1 MADGDLN
8 DLSSLKELRELVE
21 FLKASGVTQ
30 FDMERPE
37 MKVRLKFEGSAPG
50 GTAGGGSA
58 IEAAALARLF
68 SGGAQAGSVGQVAAA
83 EAALPVASIPTAM
96 AEAAAEPDPE
106 MGLQIVR
113 SPLVGTFYDAP
124 SPGAPLFAKVGDRV
138 ENGKVLCIVEAM
150 KIMNEIES
158 DASGEI
164 VAVYAKPGQPVEYGQ
179 KLFGVRV

>member
-30 FDMERPE
+30 CDMGRPE
-37 MKVRLKFEGSAPG
+37 MAVRLKFEGSTPG
-50 GTAGGGSA
+50 TPAGGGSA

-68 SGGAQAGSVGQVAAA
+68 SGGAQGGAVGPVAAM
-83 EAALPVASIPTAM
+83 EAAAPIPQTAASEAP
-96 AEAAAEPDPE
+96 AEAAAET
-106 MGLQIVR
+106 GLHIVKA
-113 SPLVGTFYDAP
+113 PLVGTFYDAP
-124 SPGAPLFAKVGDRV
+124 SPGAPLFIKVGDRV
-138 ENGKVLCIVEAM
+138 ESGKILCIVEAM

-164 VAVYAKPGQPVEYGQ
+164 VAVYAKQGQPVEYGQ
-179 KLFGVRV
+179 KLFGVRS

>member
-50 GTAGGGSA
+50 AAGGGSA
-58 IEAAALARLF
+58 LEAAALARLF
-68 SGGAQAGSVGQVAAA
+68 SGGTPAGATGQISAA
-83 EAALPVASIPTAM
+83 ESALPVPSTPTAM
-96 AEAAAEPDPE
+96 AETTAEPAPE
-106 MGLQIVR
+106 AGLHIVN

-124 SPGAPLFAKVGDRV
+124 SPGAPVFSKVGDRV
-138 ENGKVLCIVEAM
+138 ENGKILCIVEAM

-179 KLFGVRV
+179 KLFAVRL

>member
-50 GTAGGGSA
+50 GVAGGGSA
-58 IEAAALARLF
+58 LEAAALARLF
-68 SGGAQAGSVGQVAAA
+68 SGGAPAGTAGQISAA
-83 EAALPVASIPTAM
+83 EAALPLPSTPT
-96 AEAAAEPDPE
+96 AAAEIAAEPAPE
-106 MGLQIVR
+106 AGLHIVN

-124 SPGAPLFAKVGDRV
+124 SPGAPVFSKVGDRV
-138 ENGKVLCIVEAM
+138 ENGKILCIVEAM

-179 KLFGVRV
+179 KLFAIRL

>member
-50 GTAGGGSA
+50 GAAGGGSA
-58 IEAAALARLF
+58 LEAAALARLF
-68 SGGAQAGSVGQVAAA
+68 SGGGGSAGQIAAA
-83 EAALPVASIPTAM
+83 EAAPPSLATPTTDVAEP
-96 AEAAAEPDPE
+96 AAEPDPE
-106 MGLQIVR
+106 LGLQLVR

-124 SPGAPLFAKVGDRV
+124 SPGSPIFAKVGDRV
-138 ENGKVLCIVEAM
+138 ENGKILCIVEAM

-164 VAVYAKPGQPVEYGQ
+164 VAVYVKAGQPVEYGQ
-179 KLFGVRV
+179 KLFGIRS

>member
-37 MKVRLKFEGSAPG
+37 MKVRLKFEGHASA
-50 GTAGGGSA
+50 GTTGGGSA
-58 IEAAALARLF
+58 LEAAALARLF
-68 SGGAQAGSVGQVAAA
+68 SGGAPGAPIGPIAAVD
-83 EAALPVASIPTAM
+83 AALPAPVTPTSM
-96 AEAAAEPDPE
+96 AETADGPDPE
-106 MGLQIVR
+106 EGLHIVR

-124 SPGAPLFAKVGDRV
+124 SPGAPMFAKIGDRV
-138 ENGKVLCIVEAM
+138 ENGKILCIVEAM

-158 DASGEI
+158 DAGGEI
-164 VAVYAKPGQPVEYGQ
+164 AAVYARPGQPVEYGQ
-179 KLFGVRV
+179 KLFGVRL